1 MIAVELLV
9 FIGFLIIC
17 GLVVAIPLAVN
28 YYNNK
33 SQALNSLKFAL
44 NTKKSKE
51 LENFLLVH
59 GEYLPKDVSDKIRV
73 KIDDLSIEESYA
85 SDLEEEAKLFNK
97 KEK

>member
-28 YYNNK
+28 FYKNK
-33 SQALNSLKFAL
+33 NTALTNLKFVL
-44 NTKKSKE
+44 NTKKTKE

-59 GEYLPKDVSDKIRV
+59 GEYLPKDLTEKIRV

-85 SDLEEEAKLFNK
+85 SDIKSETYKLNK
-97 KEK
+97 KI

>member
-28 YYNNK
+28 FYKNK
-33 SQALNSLKFAL
+33 NAALTNLKFVL
-44 NTKKSKE
+44 HTKKTKE

-59 GEYLPKDVSDKIRV
+59 GEYLPKDLTEKIRV

-85 SDLEEEAKLFNK
+85 SDIKSETDKPYK
-97 KEK
+97 KI